1 MLICKK
7 TDDIIVSISIRGE
20 KMKRIIIL
28 FLIVLTVALASS
40 CQEEIKPNPAT
51 DFEYKIS
58 ESKTGVIIYKYI
70 GTSENVVIPAEIE
83 GLPVRSL
90 SAVFSEDGSLES
102 GVFEGSNIKSI
113 VFPNTVFS
121 IGYNTCKDCTAL
133 TSVTFAENSELTQI
147 ALSAFEG
154 CTALKEIA
162 LPNTVTKIQARAFYG
177 CSALTEV
184 DLPDELLK
192 IGGNAFSE
200 CTALKKITIP
210 AKLDLYFINRGDSPL
225 TLVPSLEQIVFE
237 EGREA
242 IRGIGLINGSCDIE
256 ITVPKSVK
264 EFSSYPFY
272 IGRDSKSEI
281 IFLGDAPE
289 IVEEG
294 NGNFGVSAI
303 YYDPDTSGWDTFPW
317 NDKYNVVPND

>member
-1 MLICKK
+1 MLLLSLLVGC
-7 TDDIIVSISIRGE
+7 DIG
-20 KMKRIIIL
+20 
-28 FLIVLTVALASS
+28 AD
-40 CQEEIKPNPAT
+40 KPNPAT
-51 DFEYKIS
+51 DFEYEIS
-58 ESKTGVIIYKYI
+58 ESKTGILINKYI

-83 GLPVRSL
+83 GLPVRTL
-90 SAVFSEDGSLES
+90 SGVFSEDGSLES

-162 LPNTVTKIQARAFYG
+162 LPNTVTEIQARAFYG

-192 IGGNAFSE
+192 IGGSAFSE

-210 AKLDLYFINRGDSPL
+210 AKLDLYFINTGDSPL

-237 EGREA
+237 EGREEV
-242 IRGIGLINGSCDIE
+242 RGYALVNGSLDIK
-256 ITVPKSVK
+256 ITVPGSVK
-264 EFSSYPFY
+264 KFSSYLFLV
-272 IGRDSKSEI
+272 GRDAKTEI
-281 IFLGDAPE
+281 AFMGDAPE

-294 NGNFGVSAI
+294 NGNFGVSVI
-303 YYDPDTSGWDTFPW
+303 YYDSETSGWDTFAWKDLYEMKPIEG
-317 NDKYNVVPND
+317 

>member
-1 MLICKK
+1 M
-7 TDDIIVSISIRGE
+7 
-20 KMKRIIIL
+20 
-28 FLIVLTVALASS
+28 
-40 CQEEIKPNPAT
+40 
-51 DFEYKIS
+51 
-58 ESKTGVIIYKYI
+58 
-70 GTSENVVIPAEIE
+70 
-83 GLPVRSL
+83 
-90 SAVFSEDGSLES
+90 ES

-113 VFPNTVFS
+113 VSPNTVFS

-147 ALSAFEG
+147 AFSAFEG

-162 LPNTVTKIQARAFYG
+162 LPNTVTKIQERAFYG

-210 AKLDLYFINRGDSPL
+210 AKLDLYFINTGDSPL

-237 EGREA
+237 EGREEV
-242 IRGIGLINGSCDIE
+242 RGYALVNGSLDIK
-256 ITVPKSVK
+256 ITVPGSVK
-264 EFSSYPFY
+264 KFSSYLFLV
-272 IGRDSKSEI
+272 GRDAKTEI
-281 IFLGDAPE
+281 AFMGDAPE

-294 NGNFGVSAI
+294 NGNFGVSVI
-303 YYDPDTSGWDTFPW
+303 YYDPDTSGWDTFAWKDLYEMKPIE
-317 NDKYNVVPND
+317 D

>member
-1 MLICKK
+1 MKK
-7 TDDIIVSISIRGE
+7 TIALLILTMLLLSMLAGCDAGNKDTVSLS
-20 KMKRIIIL
+20 
-28 FLIVLTVALASS
+28 
-40 CQEEIKPNPAT
+40 PNPAT
-51 DFEYKIS
+51 DFEYEIS
-58 ESKTGVIIYKYI
+58 ESKTGIIINKYI

-162 LPNTVTKIQARAFYG
+162 LPNTVTEIQARAFYG

-192 IGGNAFSE
+192 IGGSAFSE
-200 CTALKKITIP
+200 CTALKKITSP
-210 AKLDLYFINRGDSPL
+210 AKLDLYFMNRGDSPL

-237 EGREA
+237 EGRED
-242 IRGIGLINGSCDIE
+242 IRGIALVNGSYDIE

-294 NGNFGVSAI
+294 NVNFGVSVI
-303 YYDPDTSGWDTFPW
+303 YYDPDTSGWDTFAW
-317 NDKYNVVPND
+317 KDTYEMKAIED

>member
-1 MLICKK
+1 MKK
-7 TDDIIVSISIRGE
+7 T
-20 KMKRIIIL
+20 
-28 FLIVLTVALASS
+28 IVLLILTVLLLSMLAG
-40 CQEEIKPNPAT
+40 CDMGADKPNPAS
-51 DFEYKIS
+51 DFEYEIS

-83 GLPVRSL
+83 GLPVRTL

-113 VFPNTVFS
+113 VFPNTVFT

-154 CTALKEIA
+154 CTALKEIT
-162 LPNTVTKIQARAFYG
+162 LPNTVTEIQARAFYG

-184 DLPDELLK
+184 DLPDELTK
-192 IGGNAFSE
+192 IGGSAFSE
-200 CTALKKITIP
+200 CAALKKITIP
-210 AKLDLYFINRGDSPL
+210 AKLDLNFLNMGDSPL

-294 NGNFGVSAI
+294 NENFGVSVI
-303 YYDPDTSGWDTFPW
+303 YYDSETSGWDTFAWKDLYEMKPIE
-317 NDKYNVVPND
+317 D

>member
-1 MLICKK
+1 MKK
-7 TDDIIVSISIRGE
+7 T
-20 KMKRIIIL
+20 
-28 FLIVLTVALASS
+28 IVLLISTVLLLSLLVGCDIGAD
-40 CQEEIKPNPAT
+40 KPNPAT
-51 DFEYKIS
+51 DFEYEIS

-113 VFPNTVFS
+113 VFPNTIFS

-147 ALSAFEG
+147 AISAFEG

-162 LPNTVTKIQARAFYG
+162 LPNTVTEIRARAFYG

-192 IGGNAFSE
+192 IGGSAFSE

-210 AKLDLYFINRGDSPL
+210 AKLDLIFIHSGDSPL

-242 IRGIGLINGSCDIE
+242 IRGIALVNGSCDIE

-294 NGNFGVSAI
+294 NKNFGVSVI
-303 YYDPDTSGWDTFPW
+303 YYDSETSGWDTFAWKDLYEMKPIE
-317 NDKYNVVPND
+317 D

>member
-1 MLICKK
+1 MKK
-7 TDDIIVSISIRGE
+7 IIVLLIST
-20 KMKRIIIL
+20 
-28 FLIVLTVALASS
+28 VLLLSMLAGCDAGNKDTVSLS
-40 CQEEIKPNPAT
+40 PNPAS
-51 DFEYKIS
+51 DFEYEIS
-58 ESKTGVIIYKYI
+58 ESKTGILINKYI
-70 GTSENVVIPAEIE
+70 GTSDNVVIPAEIE
-83 GLPVRSL
+83 GLPVRTL
-90 SAVFSEDGSLES
+90 SGVFSEDGSLES

-154 CTALKEIA
+154 CTALKEIT

-192 IGGNAFSE
+192 IGGSAFSE

-210 AKLDLYFINRGDSPL
+210 AKLDLYFINTGDSPL

-237 EGREA
+237 EGREEV
-242 IRGIGLINGSCDIE
+242 RGYALVNGSLDIK
-256 ITVPKSVK
+256 ITVPGSVK
-264 EFSSYPFY
+264 KFSSYLFLV
-272 IGRDSKSEI
+272 GRDAKTEI
-281 IFLGDAPE
+281 AFMGDAPE

-294 NGNFGVSAI
+294 NGNFGVSVI
-303 YYDPDTSGWDTFPW
+303 YYDPDTSGWDTFAWKDLYEMKPIE
-317 NDKYNVVPND
+317 D

>member
-1 MLICKK
+1 MKK
-7 TDDIIVSISIRGE
+7 SIS
-20 KMKRIIIL
+20 L
-28 FLIVLTVALASS
+28 LVLTLLTLSLLVGCDMGAD
-40 CQEEIKPNPAT
+40 KPNPAT
-51 DFEYKIS
+51 DFEYEIS

-83 GLPVRSL
+83 GLPVRTL

-113 VFPNTVFS
+113 VFPNTVFT

-162 LPNTVTKIQARAFYG
+162 LPNTVTEIQARAFYG

-192 IGGNAFSE
+192 IGGSAFTE
-200 CTALKKITIP
+200 CAALKKITIP
-210 AKLDLYFINRGDSPL
+210 AKLDLNFMNRGDSPL
-225 TLVPSLEQIVFE
+225 TLVSSLEQIVFE

-256 ITVPKSVK
+256 ITVPGSVK

-294 NGNFGVSAI
+294 NGNFGVSVI
-303 YYDPDTSGWDTFPW
+303 YYDSETSGWDTFAWKDLYEMKPIE
-317 NDKYNVVPND
+317 D

>member
-1 MLICKK
+1 MKK
-7 TDDIIVSISIRGE
+7 TIALLILTMLLLSMLAGCDAGNKDTVSLS
-20 KMKRIIIL
+20 
-28 FLIVLTVALASS
+28 
-40 CQEEIKPNPAT
+40 PNPAT
-51 DFEYKIS
+51 DFEYEIS
-58 ESKTGVIIYKYI
+58 ESKTGIIINKYI

-162 LPNTVTKIQARAFYG
+162 LPNTVTEIQARAFYG

-192 IGGNAFSE
+192 IGGSAFSE

-210 AKLDLYFINRGDSPL
+210 AKLDLYFMNRGDSPL

-237 EGREA
+237 EGRED
-242 IRGIGLINGSCDIE
+242 IRGIALVNGSYDIE

-294 NGNFGVSAI
+294 NVNFGVSVI
-303 YYDPDTSGWDTFPW
+303 YYDPDTSGWDTFAWKDLYEMKPIE
-317 NDKYNVVPND
+317 D

>member
-1 MLICKK
+1 MKK
-7 TDDIIVSISIRGE
+7 SIS
-20 KMKRIIIL
+20 L
-28 FLIVLTVALASS
+28 LVLTLLTLSLLVGCDIGAD
-40 CQEEIKPNPAT
+40 KPNPAT
-51 DFEYKIS
+51 DFEYEIS

-83 GLPVRSL
+83 GLPVRTL

-113 VFPNTVFS
+113 VFPNTVFT

-162 LPNTVTKIQARAFYG
+162 LPNTVTEIQARAFYG

-210 AKLDLYFINRGDSPL
+210 AKLDLYFINTGDSPL

-237 EGREA
+237 EGREEV
-242 IRGIGLINGSCDIE
+242 RGYALVNGSLDIK
-256 ITVPKSVK
+256 ITVPGSVK
-264 EFSSYPFY
+264 KFSSYLFLV
-272 IGRDSKSEI
+272 GRDAKTEI
-281 IFLGDAPE
+281 AFMGDAPE

-294 NGNFGVSAI
+294 NGNFGVSVI
-303 YYDPDTSGWDTFPW
+303 YYDSETSGWDTFAWKDLYEMKPIE
-317 NDKYNVVPND
+317 D

>member
-1 MLICKK
+1 MKK
-7 TDDIIVSISIRGE
+7 IIVLLIST
-20 KMKRIIIL
+20 
-28 FLIVLTVALASS
+28 VLLLSLLVGCDIGAD
-40 CQEEIKPNPAT
+40 KPNPAS
-51 DFEYKIS
+51 DFEYEIS

-83 GLPVRSL
+83 GLPVRAL
-90 SAVFSEDGSLES
+90 SAGLSEDGSLES

-147 ALSAFEG
+147 AISAFEG

-210 AKLDLYFINRGDSPL
+210 AKLDLYFINTGDSPL

-237 EGREA
+237 EGREEV
-242 IRGIGLINGSCDIE
+242 RGYALVNGSLDIK
-256 ITVPKSVK
+256 ITVPGSVK
-264 EFSSYPFY
+264 KFSSYLFLV
-272 IGRDSKSEI
+272 GRDSKTEI
-281 IFLGDAPE
+281 AFMGDAPE

-294 NGNFGVSAI
+294 NGNFGVSVI
-303 YYDPDTSGWDTFPW
+303 YYDSETSGWDTFAWKDLYEMKPIE
-317 NDKYNVVPND
+317 D

>member
-1 MLICKK
+1 MKK
-7 TDDIIVSISIRGE
+7 T
-20 KMKRIIIL
+20 
-28 FLIVLTVALASS
+28 IVLLILTVLLLSMLAG
-40 CQEEIKPNPAT
+40 CDMGADKPNPAS
-51 DFEYKIS
+51 DFEYEIS

-83 GLPVRSL
+83 GLPVRTL
-90 SAVFSEDGSLES
+90 SAIFSEDGSLES

-113 VFPNTVFS
+113 VFPNTVFT

-210 AKLDLYFINRGDSPL
+210 AKLDLYFINTGDSPL

-237 EGREA
+237 EGREEV
-242 IRGIGLINGSCDIE
+242 RGYALVNGSLDIK
-256 ITVPKSVK
+256 ITVPGSVK
-264 EFSSYPFY
+264 KFSSYLFLV
-272 IGRDSKSEI
+272 GRDAKTEI
-281 IFLGDAPE
+281 AFMGDAPE

-294 NGNFGVSAI
+294 NGNFGVSVI
-303 YYDPDTSGWDTFPW
+303 YYDSETSGWDTFAWKDLYEMKPIE
-317 NDKYNVVPND
+317 D